1 MEYNNVKTVCLI
13 LNFVCLLLLLSLS
26 YYVSRI
32 GGLKKKGQ
40 TDFLVAIYALMA
52 LQAVSIGMLL
62 SINAGASM
70 RTFSLIWAT
79 ISMAILPLLPV
90 LMSIAIGKD
99 FKLFEKITAV
109 IAVLGSVL
117 ALSSGF
123 TGFVFNITAENAL
136 AHGSLFAVYDLCMAA
151 GLLCLLIETF
161 KANRDAHYRTDRL
174 IVFPFILFLSGCLIL
189 MFVPEICTSFGCL
202 TAGTVLYYIYA
213 MESSLSHDPLTGLL
227 NAHAYETDIEI
238 IRKEPYLNIIVLDID
253 DLAVCNQTYG
263 HPYGDICIRSLAD
276 AVKTVFEPI
285 GYCYRSSGDN
295 FVIFCRTYDEK
306 LIKKKSDQFLKTIIE
321 KRNENHHIP
330 MISTGFG
337 VYMKNTESIEKT
349 IDRAN
354 EQLRYYQNLRRE
366 GKPIVIWEETK

>member
-213 MESSLSHDPLTGLL
+213 MES
-227 NAHAYETDIEI
+227 DI
-238 IRKEPYLNIIVLDID
+238 L
-253 DLAVCNQTYG
+253 
-263 HPYGDICIRSLAD
+263 
-276 AVKTVFEPI
+276 I
-285 GYCYRSSGDN
+285 GIG
-295 FVIFCRTYDEK
+295 
-306 LIKKKSDQFLKTIIE
+306 
-321 KRNENHHIP
+321 
-330 MISTGFG
+330 
-337 VYMKNTESIEKT
+337 
-349 IDRAN
+349 
-354 EQLRYYQNLRRE
+354 
-366 GKPIVIWEETK
+366 